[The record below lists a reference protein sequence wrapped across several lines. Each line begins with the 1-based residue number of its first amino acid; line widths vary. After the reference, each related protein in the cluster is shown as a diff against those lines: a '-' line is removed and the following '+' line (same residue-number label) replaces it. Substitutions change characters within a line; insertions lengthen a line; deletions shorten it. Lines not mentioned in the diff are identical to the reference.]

1 MLLLT
6 FGAVVWKFILVTGT
20 GAEDSMEMITT
31 STSGR
36 DGGQSRANVNR
47 TRRLC
52 LSNTVT
58 GNKLP
63 EIYMQTEIQE
73 SEYDEEKVDFIT

>member
-1 MLLLT
+1 M
-6 FGAVVWKFILVTGT
+6 LVTAM

-36 DGGQSRANVNR
+36 DGGQSQAKVKK

-63 EIYMQTEIQE
+63 ETVLQRKGKTNKI
-73 SEYDEEKVDFIT
+73 